1 MTNTKRLTVK
11 KLSEEIEKLKEELKE
26 LDALKEKVF
35 KLEKLL
41 KNEYN
46 GGTINS
52 AKLNVRNA
60 MIVLDH
66 LKI

>member
-1 MTNTKRLTVK
+1 M
-11 KLSEEIEKLKEELKE
+11 SGEIEKLKEELKE

>member
-1 MTNTKRLTVK
+1 MPGEK
-11 KLSEEIEKLKEELKE
+11 EELKEELKE
-26 LDALKEKVF
+26 FDALKEKVF

-46 GGTINS
+46 GGTRNS
-52 AKLNVRNA
+52 AKWNARNA
-60 MIVLDH
+60 MIVWDH